1 MGDMVKC
8 MGELLNQALPTFIG
22 VAVDQL
28 YYDDNLPTTL
38 TVCNNSA
45 WFIG

>member
-1 MGDMVKC
+1 
-8 MGELLNQALPTFIG
+8 MGELLNQALPTFIA
-22 VAVDQL
+22 VASDQL
-28 YYDDNLPTTL
+28 NYDENMPSTL